1 MRELL
6 YFIIICIAVVI
17 ITKIYRKTR
26 GDLFSLF
33 WAGLILLIIIVGIFN
48 FINVNTTPE
57 DVESVVG
64 DIVNIV
70 GDIDIIRVN
79 SNDEIELCINEEW
92 VSVSE
97 ISVLSWATDDIVVE
111 YDGMEI
117 KIMDSGLTSA
127 IKILDKLGFLD

>member
-48 FINVNTTPE
+48 FINVNTTPD